1 MLRSNGFRSSTRV
14 VDGVVHVWSDDAY
27 DALDPSEIR
36 TSVTS
41 ALERIATGVDAAPQR
56 DPDATPRPV
65 DGRTW
70 VIE

>member
-1 MLRSNGFRSSTRV
+1 M
-14 VDGVVHVWSDDAY
+14 HVWADDAY

-41 ALERIATGVDAAPQR
+41 ALQRIATGVDAAPQR